1 MFTLHRATIN
11 FQYSIKGNL
20 KHRSFASI
28 TTQVYGTTASAAMQ
42 TLTSM
47 YPNWDNF
54 EIFEIEW
61 KT

>member
-1 MFTLHRATIN
+1 MSIWNRATIK

-28 TTQVYGTTASAAMQ
+28 TTQVYGNTASAAMH
-42 TLTSM
+42 TLVEM
-47 YPNWDNF
+47 YPDWEKN